1 MNDFEFEVQ
10 LITSITEH
18 KLGLAANSL
27 NVKKKTEKLV
37 LGRMVVCNM
46 LMFGG
51 VTPTKLSDYFCK
63 HRTAFYH
70 YRKLHYLY
78 FDNLAMYPEYVK
90 LFDDVMQDYEDRST
104 SPRFKGK
111 LVRLSAIDDINL
123 NISELMKQ
131 KELLII
137 NN

>member
-1 MNDFEFEVQ
+1 MNEFEFEVN

-18 KLGLAANSL
+18 KLGLPVNSL
-27 NVKKKTEKLV
+27 NVKEKTEQLV
-37 LGRMVVCNM
+37 LGRMVVCNI

-63 HRTAFYH
+63 HRTNFYH
-70 YRKLHYLY
+70 YKKLHTLY
-78 FDNLAMYPEYVK
+78 FDNLAMYPEYVR
-90 LFDDVMQDYEDRST
+90 LFNQVMQDYEDRSV

-111 LVRLSAIDDINL
+111 LVKLSVIDDIDLTIAEL
-123 NISELMKQ
+123 NKQ
-131 KELLII
+131 KKLLTI